1 MSNPNQAVEHTPSG
15 FSYSRLLAYGRRYLW
30 PTYLLAFL
38 FNLGYGT
45 STGVVPLVIRYLF
58 DEVLPSADRTRL
70 YAAPAVILVVI
81 GLRALCQYLG
91 AYLSET
97 VGQGITAD
105 LRAEIAARV
114 MVLPQAYIDRGSSS
128 SLISRVLSDVT
139 LVKTGLV
146 DGLTSLAKD
155 SLTLLVLVLVAFYQ
169 DWLLSLVA
177 FILFPLGVW
186 PVLRSS
192 RKVRRHSSRGQS
204 SLARLASTLQEAV
217 VGSRVVKVFGMEGYE
232 LERFELENRSVLR
245 SALRTTRAKLA
256 NQPLMELL
264 GAAGFSAVLLYGG
277 EAVIA
282 GTRTTGSFFAFLT
295 SLYLCYAP
303 FKGLAKANAVLQ
315 QGVAA
320 AGEVFAILDTP
331 PDPADPPQPRP
342 LGTFGGVLRAEAVSF
357 AYDQEP
363 VIRGLELEIPRG
375 STVAL
380 VGPSGGGKS
389 TIIDLFCRFYDPTA
403 GRISIDGLDLREIS
417 LADLRSQISLVDQNT
432 FLFNDSVANNIAYG
446 HGFVGRSG
454 TAGQGA
460 LCAGGP
466 AGGAGLS
473 GREQAG
479 PEEIVAAARAANAH
493 GFIENLADGYDTLIG
508 ENGAMLSGGQRQRI
522 AIARALIKNAP
533 ILFLDEATSALDSAS
548 EQVVQEALDRLM
560 ANRTTLVVA
569 HRLSTV
575 VNADRICVIAAGRLV
590 ESGQHADLLA
600 RGGVYAGLVSSQF
613 ATAEAL
619 SP

>member
-1 MSNPNQAVEHTPSG
+1 MSHAATATSG
-15 FSYSRLLAYGRRYLW
+15 SSPASGSTYRRLLAYGHRYLW

-38 FNLGYGT
+38 FNLGYGA

-91 AYLSET
+91 GYLTET

-105 LRAEIAARV
+105 LRAELAARV
-114 MVLPQAYIDRGSSS
+114 MVLPQSYIDRSSSS

-139 LVKTGLV
+139 LVKTGIV

-169 DWLLSLVA
+169 DWLLSLLA

-204 SLARLASTLQEAV
+204 SLARLASTLQEAL

-232 LERFELENRSVLR
+232 LERFQQENRSVLR

-320 AGEVFAILDTP
+320 ARDVFAILDTP
-331 PDPADPPQPRP
+331 PDPADPPRPRS
-342 LGTFGGVLRAEAVSF
+342 LGPFRRALRAEAVSF
-357 AYDQEP
+357 AYDREP
-363 VIRGLELEIPRG
+363 VIRDLDLEIPHG
-375 STVAL
+375 GTVAL

-389 TIIDLFCRFYDPTA
+389 TIIDLFCRFYDPSA
-403 GRISIDGLDLREIS
+403 GRITIDGLDLREIS
-417 LADLRSQISLVDQNT
+417 LASLRSQISLVDQNT
-432 FLFNDSVANNIAYG
+432 FLFNDTVANNIAYG
-446 HGFVGRSG
+446 HGYDGCL
-454 TAGQGA
+454 QG
-460 LCAGGP
+460 GEP
-466 AGGAGLS
+466 AS
-473 GREQAG
+473 RQ
-479 PEEIVAAARAANAH
+479 EIVAAARAANAH
-493 GFIENLADGYDTLIG
+493 GFIEQLSEGYDTLIG

-533 ILFLDEATSALDSAS
+533 LLFLDEATSALDSAS

-575 VNADRICVIAAGRLV
+575 VNADRICVIAGGRLV
-590 ESGQHADLLA
+590 ESGRHAELLA
-600 RGGVYAGLVSSQF
+600 RGGLYAGLVSSQF
-613 ATAEAL
+613 ATTEAI
-619 SP
+619 SPA